1 MKFCK
6 ETVYPCR
13 VGIHR
18 IQPKQINQANS
29 LSENKLKYLSTNPLH
44 HQKKVTIK
52 EKKVYT
58 VVLAAFVRKKKIVCM
73 VYVSFTQERDTQGKK
88 KPTITNN
95 KEKQNNKTIKTHTK
109 TKQKNSLNKRARDLN
124 SGT

>member
-18 IQPKQINQANS
+18 RQPKQINQANS
-29 LSENKLKYLSTNPLH
+29 LSEKKLKYLSTNPLH

-52 EKKVYT
+52 EKKKKVYT
-58 VVLAAFVRKKKIVCM
+58 VVLAAFVRKKKKLFAWSM
-73 VYVSFTQERDTQGKK
+73 FHLHRKETL
-88 KPTITNN
+88 
-95 KEKQNNKTIKTHTK
+95 KEKKTHHH
-109 TKQKNSLNKRARDLN
+109 Q
-124 SGT
+124 

>member
-18 IQPKQINQANS
+18 RQPKQINQANS
-29 LSENKLKYLSTNPLH
+29 LSENKLKYLSKNPLH

-88 KPTITNN
+88 NPPSPIIK
-95 KEKQNNKTIKTHTK
+95 KNKT
-109 TKQKNSLNKRARDLN
+109 TKQ
-124 SGT
+124 

>member
-1 MKFCK
+1 MLEHQLMKFCK

-18 IQPKQINQANS
+18 RQPKQINQANS
-29 LSENKLKYLSTNPLH
+29 LSENKLKYLSKNPLH

-52 EKKVYT
+52 EKKKVYT
-58 VVLAAFVRKKKIVCM
+58 VVLAAFVRKKKKCLHGLCFI
-73 VYVSFTQERDTQGKK
+73 YTGKRHSRKK

-95 KEKQNNKTIKTHTK
+95 KEKQNNKTIKHTPKQNKK
-109 TKQKNSLNKRARDLN
+109 TP
-124 SGT
+124 